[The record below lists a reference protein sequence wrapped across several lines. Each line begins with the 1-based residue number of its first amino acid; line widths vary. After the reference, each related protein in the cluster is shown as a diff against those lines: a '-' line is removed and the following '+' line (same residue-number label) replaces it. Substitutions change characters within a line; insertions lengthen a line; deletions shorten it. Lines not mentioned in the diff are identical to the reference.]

1 MAELAFERLHK
12 PTRRNRH
19 FEVRE
24 AQAELDRPLP
34 LAQQQL
40 ETAGIERASRAP
52 DPGDPLSPALR
63 ADLEQK
69 FGRDLG
75 HIRVHTGAEAN
86 RAALTAN
93 AVAFT
98 RGAHIYLAAPSLA
111 REPRVLAHEL
121 THTIHQGAAP
131 NFRFAAHPRAPTRAA
146 AAQRLLA
153 PASTRAGRAPPAQKL
168 DLWDSAVE
176 LGGEISSGIS
186 SAAGAVVEFGADL
199 LSKGKDAV
207 FAAIREL
214 APDFLEMFEK
224 DGITGHLRKLAE
236 RGLKSMFDG
245 LMAPLRK
252 IIDVDALQSQF
263 QDVRAWV
270 GTIAAQLANNNC
282 SGVLDAAREVG
293 KFFSE
298 SLKPIVDT
306 IKSIGKDVEDFF
318 SSVWKSIGAPILDM
332 LKKLG
337 GEIWSS
343 LTGFMRDIGALM
355 RRVRNGL
362 GSAWDT
368 VKGWLGIKAESGE
381 EEGGG
386 LWNWM
391 REKATALG
399 NSIQETISPV
409 VGPLRKVA
417 GVALLIAPGT
427 QLVGIM
433 LLWPELKAGYEA
445 LSQKWD
451 DLNLLPRAREALANQ
466 ILPRVMSAAESV
478 GQALIAGADWL
489 LERLDEFH
497 GAIASVADAT
507 VGILSPLKSVIDFAR
522 EQSHRMIQW
531 ARDKLQYASKNLH
544 SMLQKFVAFMGKVA
558 DALKELIAAIVNPF
572 GIVGFLAGHIWLAL
586 PECLKGP
593 IIEFLLDV
601 LDAFIKALPDNPLLG
616 LLWPVMKAAL
626 TGFVRKVRVVK
637 LKEKIELAD
646 KIAKIISGQSFD
658 FAMGYLKGIVVG
670 IWEELTSP
678 FRAIAAIFDL
688 PEKIRKFLDD
698 LGTSFCEIV
707 EKIRCFV
714 ATLAAEA
721 FGKLDDLLATLQE
734 YLEKPEKIVDL
745 LKCAAEGMLSA
756 VESLGETIAEEMIK
770 IFRESDSKLGER
782 LGKFTG
788 GIIVQAV
795 ISYFTAGAGAG
806 ASIIAKVVD
815 ALGAVGKAMAQVLK
829 FITQQLSKL
838 IKFVKNFIARIG
850 RAIVNGAKKL
860 FGKMKGFFSKVFKWF
875 KKLFGKL
882 FTKLKKKFML
892 TPEERLAW
900 GKFKGALKAEVATHA
915 TGITRKDLRA
925 IFKRHL
931 QGSKKVAKWP
941 SFITKHGPHWRL
953 WVRRVKSIKPR
964 IVAEAVL
971 DPKTRLKQALSAVK
985 DEVKLIKKLPGGIST
1000 AKVKAKLPH
1009 IEHKFKLTSLGTEFD
1024 QEHDRYKIVGKVNP
1038 TEEWQTQANRPKSN
1052 DVDVLSGSK
1061 HIIARTL
1068 SANKTA
1074 RSDATGS
1081 PTYWDEVSRIY
1092 SRRGRA
1098 TLYIRGHLVSGFW
1111 GAGDASHT
1119 TPITRSANAS
1129 MATLE
1134 KSIRKEL
1141 KRKLT
1146 SGGTRPVYEYDVE
1159 AKGKGGGTLRK
1170 RRVDKKLPL
1179 VEVPE
1184 EGQLAKKI
1192 TVNVTRLHY
1201 DDQTG
1206 KWDIRQGTTPHSYD
1220 NVPDYPPGYKD

>member
-1 MAELAFERLHK
+1 MAELAFERLHRPSHRK
-12 PTRRNRH
+12 RH

-24 AQAELDRPLP
+24 AQEDLDRPLP
-34 LAQQQL
+34 REQQQL
-40 ETAGIERASRAP
+40 ETAEIERASRAP
-52 DPGDPLSPALR
+52 DPGDPLTPALR
-63 ADLEQK
+63 TDLEQK

-75 HIRVHTGAEAN
+75 HIRVHTGADAN

-98 RGAHIYLAAPSLA
+98 RGAHIYLAHPSLA
-111 REPRVLAHEL
+111 REPRLMAHEL
-121 THTIHQGAAP
+121 THTVHQGAAP
-131 NFRFAAHPRAPTRAA
+131 NFRFAAQQRAPARATAA
-146 AAQRLLA
+146 ARRTLA
-153 PASTRAGRAPPAQKL
+153 PASTRAGRTAPAQKF

-186 SAAGAVVEFGADL
+186 HAAGAVVEFGSDL
-199 LSKGKDAV
+199 LEKGKSAV
-207 FAAIREL
+207 FAAIREI

-224 DGITGHLRKLAE
+224 DGITGYLRKLAE

-252 IIDVDALQSQF
+252 IIDVDALQRQF

-270 GTIAAQLANNNC
+270 GQISAQLANNDC
-282 SGVLDAAREVG
+282 SGVLDAARRVG

-306 IKSIGKDVEDFF
+306 VKSIGKDVEDFF

-337 GEIWSS
+337 GEVWSS
-343 LTGFMRDIGALM
+343 LTGFMRDIGALI
-355 RRVRNGL
+355 RRVRNAL

-368 VKGWLGIKAESGE
+368 VKGWLGIKADSGE

-399 NSIQETISPV
+399 TSIQQTISPV
-409 VGPLRKVA
+409 LGPLRKVA

-427 QLVGIM
+427 QLIGIM

-445 LSQKWD
+445 LSKKWD
-451 DLNLLPRAREALANQ
+451 DLNLIPRAREALVNQ

-489 LERLDEFH
+489 LARLDEFH
-497 GAIASVADAT
+497 GAIASVAEVT
-507 VGILSPLKSVIDFAR
+507 VGILSPLKSVIEFAR
-522 EQSHRMIQW
+522 AQSHKMIQW

-544 SMLQKFVAFMGKVA
+544 SMMLKFIAFMGKVA
-558 DALKELIAAIVNPF
+558 DALKDLIAAVVNPF
-572 GIVGFLAGHIWLAL
+572 GIVGFLAGHLWLAL

-616 LLWPVMKAAL
+616 LLWPVMKAAM
-626 TGFVRKVRVVK
+626 TGFVRKVRSVK

-658 FAMGYLKGIVVG
+658 FAMGYLKGIVLG

-707 EKIRCFV
+707 EKIRCFL

-734 YLEKPEKIVDL
+734 YLEKPEKIIDL

-756 VESLGETIAEEMIK
+756 VESLGETIAEEMIA
-770 IFRESDSKLGER
+770 IFKESDSKLGER

-806 ASIIAKVVD
+806 ASIIAKVAD

-829 FITQQLSKL
+829 FITQQLGKL
-838 IKFVKNFIARIG
+838 IKFVKSFIARIG
-850 RAIVNGAKKL
+850 RAIVKGAKAV
-860 FGKMKGFFSKVFKWF
+860 FGKMKRFFGKIFRWF

-882 FTKLKKKFML
+882 FAKLKKKFVM
-892 TPEERLAW
+892 TAEERILW
-900 GKFKGALKAEVATHA
+900 GEFKTALRAAVGAHKK
-915 TGITRKDLRA
+915 GIKKRDLRP

-931 QGSKKVAKWP
+931 KTFHKVARWP
-941 SFITKHGPHWRL
+941 SFITKHGSQWRL
-953 WVRRVKSIKPR
+953 WVRPVKSIRPR
-964 IVAEAVL
+964 VVAHATL
-971 DPKTRLKQALSAVK
+971 DAATRLDQAMKAAKKAVT
-985 DEVKLIKKLPGGIST
+985 KLKRGSDGLTEGKVQGVLPKIHE
-1000 AKVKAKLPH
+1000 KYL
-1009 IEHKFKLTSLGTEFD
+1009 LTSLKVHFETEKNDFEVVGEANPISKWRTVVPRPRKNEVRVVAAS
-1024 QEHDRYKIVGKVNP
+1024 EHVVADPLTKNGAK
-1038 TEEWQTQANRPKSN
+1038 
-1052 DVDVLSGSK
+1052 
-1061 HIIARTL
+1061 
-1068 SANKTA
+1068 

-1081 PTYWDEVSRIY
+1081 PTHWDKVGKIRSK
-1092 SRRGRA
+1092 SGKT

-1111 GAGDASHT
+1111 GKGSADFT
-1119 TPITRSANAS
+1119 TPISRACNTDMSI
-1129 MATLE
+1129 LE
-1134 KSIRKEL
+1134 KKMRAILAK
-1141 KRKLT
+1141 KN
-1146 SGGTRPVYEYDVE
+1146 RPVFKYDAK
-1159 AKGKGGGTLRK
+1159 AKGTAGGTLRN
-1170 RRVDKKLPL
+1170 RRIGGKTVT
-1179 VEVPE
+1179 VPE
-1184 EGQLAKKI
+1184 ETKLAKEINI
-1192 TVNVTRLHY
+1192 TVTEYRY
-1201 DDQTG
+1201 GGKSSG
-1206 KWDIRQGTTPHSYD
+1206 KWDIVGKATTHGPFK
-1220 NVPDYPPGYKD
+1220 NVPPFKRGFKEKP